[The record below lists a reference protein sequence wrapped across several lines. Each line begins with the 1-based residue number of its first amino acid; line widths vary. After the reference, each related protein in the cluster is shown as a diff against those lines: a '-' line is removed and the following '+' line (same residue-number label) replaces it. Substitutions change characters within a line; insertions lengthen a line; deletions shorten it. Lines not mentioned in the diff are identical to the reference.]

1 MAVMKRF
8 AMALA
13 GLVLAVTSLVRPAH
27 ALTEAEVMVERARI
41 TALTLL
47 TDPQYTDLKNMVGR
61 ARAVLILPNVI
72 QAGFFIGGG
81 GGTGVMV
88 ARGDDGAWSGPAFYT
103 LAEASFGIQF
113 GGQASE
119 MMVVI
124 MTQKGL
130 DAVMDRKVKLGA
142 DANVAIGELGTG
154 VGAAYGVGLSADIYV
169 FSKSSGLFGGLALEG
184 SVIAPRHEFN
194 DKFYGQ
200 KTNPRAILVDRQF
213 YRPEAQALAGA
224 LTPAP

>member
-1 MAVMKRF
+1 MKRF

-13 GLVLAVTSLVRPAH
+13 GLVLAISALVRPAY
-27 ALTEAEVMVERARI
+27 ALTEPELMVERARV

-47 TDPQYTDLKNMVGR
+47 TDPEYSDLKNLVGR

-103 LAEASFGIQF
+103 LAEASFGLQF

-119 MMVVI
+119 MIVVI

-130 DAVMDRKVKLGA
+130 DAVIDRKVKLGA

-154 VGAAYGVGLSADIYV
+154 VGASYGVGLSSDIYV
-169 FSKSSGLFGGLALEG
+169 YSKTSGLFGGMALEG
-184 SVIAPRHEFN
+184 SVIAPRSEFN

-200 KTNPRAILVDRQF
+200 PTDPRAILVDRHF
-213 YRPEAQALAGA
+213 YRPEAQALASA
-224 LTPAP
+224 LTPAQ

>member
-1 MAVMKRF
+1 MKRF
-8 AMALA
+8 VMALF
-13 GLVLAVTSLVRPAH
+13 GLTLAVSALVRPAQ
-27 ALTEAEVMVERARI
+27 ALTEPELMVERARV

-47 TDPQYTDLKNMVGR
+47 TDPQYKDLKTLVGR

-72 QAGFFIGGG
+72 QAGFFVGGG

-103 LAEASFGIQF
+103 LAEASFGLQF

-119 MMVVI
+119 MMMVI

-130 DAVMDRKVKLGA
+130 DAVIDRKVKLGA

-154 VGAAYGVGLSADIYV
+154 VGASYGVGLSADIYV
-169 FSKSSGLFGGLALEG
+169 YAKTSGLFGGMAVEG
-184 SVIAPRHEFN
+184 SVIAPRKEFN

-200 KTNPRAILVDRQF
+200 KTEPRAILVDRHF

-224 LTPAP
+224 LNQP

>member
-1 MAVMKRF
+1 MKRF
-8 AMALA
+8 VMALF
-13 GLVLAVTSLVRPAH
+13 GLTLAVSAWARPAL
-27 ALTEAEVMVERARI
+27 ALTEPELMVERARV
-41 TALTLL
+41 TVLTLL
-47 TDPQYTDLKNMVGR
+47 TDPQYKDLKSLVGR

-72 QAGFFIGGG
+72 QAGFFVGGG

-103 LAEASFGIQF
+103 LAEASFGLQF

-119 MMVVI
+119 MMMVI

-130 DAVMDRKVKLGA
+130 DAVIDRKVKLGA

-169 FSKSSGLFGGLALEG
+169 YAKTSGLFGGMAVEG
-184 SVIAPRHEFN
+184 SVIAPRNEFN
-194 DKFYGQ
+194 DRFYGQ
-200 KTNPRAILVDRQF
+200 RTEPRAILVDRHF
-213 YRPEAQALAGA
+213 YRPEAQALATA
-224 LTPAP
+224 LNAP

>member
-1 MAVMKRF
+1 MKRF
-8 AMALA
+8 VMALF
-13 GLVLAVTSLVRPAH
+13 GLTLAVSALVRPAQ
-27 ALTEAEVMVERARI
+27 ALTEPELMVERARV

-47 TDPQYTDLKNMVGR
+47 TDPQYKDLKNLVGR

-72 QAGFFIGGG
+72 QAGFFVGGG

-103 LAEASFGIQF
+103 LAEASFGLQF

-119 MMVVI
+119 MMMVI

-130 DAVMDRKVKLGA
+130 DAVIDRKVKLGA

-154 VGAAYGVGLSADIYV
+154 VGASYGVGLSADIYV
-169 FSKSSGLFGGLALEG
+169 YAKTSGLFGGMAVEG
-184 SVIAPRHEFN
+184 SVIAPRNEFN

-200 KTNPRAILVDRQF
+200 KTEPRAILVDRHF
-213 YRPEAQALAGA
+213 YRPEAQALATA
-224 LTPAP
+224 LSAQ

>member
-1 MAVMKRF
+1 MKRF
-8 AMALA
+8 VMALF
-13 GLVLAVTSLVRPAH
+13 GLTLAMSALVRPAL
-27 ALTEAEVMVERARI
+27 ALSEPELMVERARV

-47 TDPQYTDLKNMVGR
+47 TDPQYKDLKSLVGR
-61 ARAVLILPNVI
+61 ARAVLILPNVV
-72 QAGFFIGGG
+72 QGGFFLGGG

-103 LAEASFGIQF
+103 LAEASFGLQF

-119 MMVVI
+119 MMMVI

-130 DAVMDRKVKLGA
+130 DAVIERKVKLGA

-154 VGAAYGVGLSADIYV
+154 VGASYGVGLSADIYV
-169 FSKSSGLFGGLALEG
+169 YAKTSGLFGGVAVAG
-184 SVIAPRHEFN
+184 SVIAPRSEFN

-200 KTNPRAILVDRQF
+200 KTAPRAILVDRHF
-213 YRPEAQALAGA
+213 YRPEAQALATA
-224 LTPAP
+224 LSAP

>member
-1 MAVMKRF
+1 MKRF

-13 GLVLAVTSLVRPAH
+13 GLVLAISALVRPAY
-27 ALTEAEVMVERARI
+27 ALTEPELMVERARV

-47 TDPQYTDLKNMVGR
+47 TDPEYSDLKNLVGR

-103 LAEASFGIQF
+103 LAEASFGLQF

-119 MMVVI
+119 MIVVI

-130 DAVMDRKVKLGA
+130 DAVIDRKVKLGA

-154 VGAAYGVGLSADIYV
+154 VGASYGVGLSSDIYV
-169 FSKSSGLFGGLALEG
+169 YSKTSGLFGGMALEG
-184 SVIAPRHEFN
+184 SVIAPRSEFN

-200 KTNPRAILVDRQF
+200 PTDPRAILVDRHF
-213 YRPEAQALAGA
+213 YRPEALALASA
-224 LTPAP
+224 LTPAQ

>member
-1 MAVMKRF
+1 MKRF

-13 GLVLAVTSLVRPAH
+13 GLVLAISALVRPAY
-27 ALTEAEVMVERARI
+27 ALTEPELMVERARV

-47 TDPQYTDLKNMVGR
+47 TDPQYTDLKNLVSR

-103 LAEASFGIQF
+103 LAEASFGLQF

-130 DAVMDRKVKLGA
+130 DAVIDRKVKLGA

-154 VGAAYGVGLSADIYV
+154 VGASYGVGLSSDIYV
-169 FSKSSGLFGGLALEG
+169 YSKTSGLFGGMALEG
-184 SVIAPRHEFN
+184 SVIAPRSEFN

-200 KTNPRAILVDRQF
+200 KTEPRAILVDRQF
-213 YRPEAQALAGA
+213 YRPEAQALASA
-224 LTPAP
+224 LTPAQ